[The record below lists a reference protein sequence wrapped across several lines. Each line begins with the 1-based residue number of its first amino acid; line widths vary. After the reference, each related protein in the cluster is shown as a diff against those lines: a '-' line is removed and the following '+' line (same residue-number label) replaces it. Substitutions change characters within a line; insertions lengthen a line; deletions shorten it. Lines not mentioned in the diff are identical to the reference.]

1 MAEIERKTGTVVWF
15 EDKVGYGFLAPD
27 DWQKGVQVFVHYSQ
41 IHSRDK
47 FKTLKE
53 GQRVEFSIGKREG
66 TNKPQAEA
74 VVVIA
79 EAPEKEG
86 NNHGLVGTEL

>member
-15 EDKVGYGFLAPD
+15 ENQFGFLHPD
-27 DWQKGVQVFVHYSQ
+27 GWADGVDLFCHYSE
-41 IHSRDK
+41 INSRDK

-79 EAPEKEG
+79 EAPEREG
-86 NNHGLVGTEL
+86 NHVEDSSISS